1 MRISSKV
8 PLPPEICLN
17 DIDGSDS
24 LFRNRMFYALMGV
37 QDHPVI
43 GLLESIMIEAAVSR
57 TLTKASHLDRMA
69 HYASWLGQEHVRTV
83 DLHPDDGAIDGA
95 PGDIL
100 VSEDTS
106 VLKRG
111 TPAPEENVS
120 VSEEAPAPEEDAS
133 VPDGEGTGT
142 VSEGHQES

>member
-8 PLPPEICLN
+8 PLPPETCLN

-83 DLHPDDGAIDGA
+83 DLHPDDGAPKEDA
-95 PGDIL
+95 PIPE
-100 VSEDTS
+100 EDTS
-106 VLKRG
+106 LQ
-111 TPAPEENVS
+111 
-120 VSEEAPAPEEDAS
+120 EED
-133 VPDGEGTGT
+133 DTGT
-142 VSEGHQES
+142 VSEGHRES

>member
-83 DLHPDDGAIDGA
+83 DLHPDDGATDGA
-95 PGDIL
+95 PKEDAP
-100 VSEDTS
+100 VPEEDTS
-106 VLKRG
+106 LQG
-111 TPAPEENVS
+111 
-120 VSEEAPAPEEDAS
+120 ED
-133 VPDGEGTGT
+133 DTGT
-142 VSEGHQES
+142 VSEGHRES

>member
-69 HYASWLGQEHVRTV
+69 HYASWLGQEHVRAV
-83 DLHPDDGAIDGA
+83 DLHPDDGATDGA
-95 PGDIL
+95 PEKGIS
-100 VSEDTS
+100 VPEEDTS
-106 VLKRG
+106 LQ
-111 TPAPEENVS
+111 EEN
-120 VSEEAPAPEEDAS
+120 D
-133 VPDGEGTGT
+133 TGT
-142 VSEGHQES
+142 VSEGHRES